1 MKPNLQKQEVF
12 LYKIF
17 IKYIM
22 ISRYISIPAFLI
34 SFTIGLFFIYV
45 LGPEMKDIYIYP
57 SPETVNKVLFKDK
70 ADNCFY
76 FEEEEVKCPS
86 DKSQILSL
94 PIQQ

>member
-1 MKPNLQKQEVF
+1 
-12 LYKIF
+12 
-17 IKYIM
+17 M
-22 ISRYISIPAFLI
+22 ISRYISNPVFLI
-34 SFTIGLFFIYV
+34 SFAIGLFFIYI

-76 FEEEEVKCPS
+76 FEEKQVKCPS
-86 DKSQILSL
+86 DESQISSF